1 MTIWFHPEAETEHLE
16 TVAYYET
23 RRSGLGSHYLAAFEQ
38 ALNAVRTDTPRFRI
52 VQEPDIRRA
61 PLVRFPLSIIYR
73 GDEGEDR
80 DTRRGSSQAEASL
93 LDCPILIR
101 RVRHQRR

>member
-1 MTIWFHPEAETEHLE
+1 MTIWFHPGAEAEHLE

-73 GDEGEDR
+73 ETSGRIEILALAHHK
-80 DTRRGSSQAEASL
+80 RRPAYWIARS
-93 LDCPILIR
+93 
-101 RVRHQRR
+101 

>member
-1 MTIWFHPEAETEHLE
+1 MTIWFHPEAEAEHLE

-38 ALNAVRTDTPRFRI
+38 ALNAVRTDTLRFRI

-73 GDEGEDR
+73 E
-80 DTRRGSSQAEASL
+80 TRGRIE
-93 LDCPILIR
+93 ILAVAHHKR
-101 RVRHQRR
+101 RPAYWIARS

>member
-1 MTIWFHPEAETEHLE
+1 MTIWFHPEAEAEHLE

-38 ALNAVRTDTPRFRI
+38 ALKAVRTDTHRFRI

-73 GDEGEDR
+73 ETSGRIEILALAHHK
-80 DTRRGSSQAEASL
+80 RRPAYWIARS
-93 LDCPILIR
+93 
-101 RVRHQRR
+101 

>member
-1 MTIWFHPEAETEHLE
+1 MTIWFHPEAEAEHLE

-23 RRSGLGSHYLAAFEQ
+23 RRSGLGSHYLAVEQ
-38 ALNAVRTDTPRFRI
+38 ALNAVRTDTHRFRI

-73 GDEGEDR
+73 KTSGRIEILAVAHHK
-80 DTRRGSSQAEASL
+80 RRPAYWIARS
-93 LDCPILIR
+93 
-101 RVRHQRR
+101 

>member
-61 PLVRFPLSIIYR
+61 SLVRFPLSIIYR
-73 GDEGEDR
+73 ETSGRIEILAVAHHK
-80 DTRRGSSQAEASL
+80 RRPAYWIARS
-93 LDCPILIR
+93 
-101 RVRHQRR
+101 

>member
-1 MTIWFHPEAETEHLE
+1 MTIWFHPEAEAEHLE

-73 GDEGEDR
+73 ETSGRIEILAVAHHK
-80 DTRRGSSQAEASL
+80 RRPAYWIARS
-93 LDCPILIR
+93 
-101 RVRHQRR
+101 

>member
-1 MTIWFHPEAETEHLE
+1 MTIWFHPEAEAEHLE

-38 ALNAVRTDTPRFRI
+38 ALNAVRTDTHRFRI

-73 GDEGEDR
+73 KTSGRIEILAVAHHK
-80 DTRRGSSQAEASL
+80 RRPAYWIARS
-93 LDCPILIR
+93 
-101 RVRHQRR
+101 

>member
-1 MTIWFHPEAETEHLE
+1 MTIWFHPEAEAEHLE

-73 GDEGEDR
+73 KTSGRIEILAVAHHK
-80 DTRRGSSQAEASL
+80 RRPAYWIARS
-93 LDCPILIR
+93 
-101 RVRHQRR
+101 